1 MVRNEAGAVLWAVL
15 LQGWE
20 APQCPRP
27 SLHPLGTGP
36 DSRTR
41 GTLLSQPQP
50 AAQVLLLA
58 MSGVPDNT
66 PSAPDGV
73 QRARPRLFPKG
84 RGTTRLLSP
93 QGRRHVGRS
102 QHRLP
107 VQRDRSETSTE
118 GKEHRSANQKGYL
131 RSACRAAKHGAFV
144 SGDAVIQ

>member
-1 MVRNEAGAVLWAVL
+1 MPAAFFAPFGDRPR
-15 LQGWE
+15 LQD
-20 APQCPRP
+20 P
-27 SLHPLGTGP
+27 
-36 DSRTR
+36 

-50 AAQVLLLA
+50 TAQVLLLA
-58 MSGVPDNT
+58 MSGVPHNT

-84 RGTTRLLSP
+84 RGTTRLLSL
-93 QGRRHVGRS
+93 QGRRHVGHS
-102 QHRLP
+102 YYRLP